1 MKFLVKAKVIIL
13 ITFYLILITC
23 LTSCITEEQH
33 PTDAKGCF
41 EALWKVVDEHYCF
54 FDYKQKE
61 YGLDWNAVHEKYAKQ
76 FESEKLS
83 SHQTYELLTSMLS
96 ELRDGHVNL
105 TTAFDFGRYWAWHED
120 YPKNFSDTL
129 QRNYFGTDYR
139 ISSALKYKILDDNI
153 GYIHYA
159 SFSDAIGDG
168 NLDAVLLELATCN
181 ALIIDV
187 RNNGGGQLTRAE
199 QLAARFTN
207 EEIPVGYIQHKTG
220 KGHNDFSDMQ
230 EQRLKPSAG
239 IRWQKKVAVLTNRS
253 VFSAANEFVKYMK
266 CCPNAIV
273 VGDKT
278 GGGAGMP
285 FSSELPNGWSI
296 RFSACPIYDKDK
308 HSTEFGINPDV
319 KVDISSEDYQKGID
333 TIIETARRSLADSS
347 SMPSE

>member
-1 MKFLVKAKVIIL
+1 MKFFVKAKVIKL
-13 ITFYLILITC
+13 ITFYLILIAC
-23 LTSCITEEQH
+23 LTSCITEEQQ
-33 PTDAKGCF
+33 PMNPKGSF
-41 EALWKVVDEHYCF
+41 EALWKIVDEHYCF

-61 YGLDWNAVHEKYAKQ
+61 YGLDWNAVHQKYAKQ
-76 FESEKLS
+76 FENGKLT

-105 TTAFDFGRYWAWHED
+105 TTAFDFGRYWSWHED

-129 QRNYFGTDYR
+129 QRNYLGTDYR

-153 GYIHYA
+153 GYIYYS
-159 SFSDAIGDG
+159 SFNDGIGEG

-207 EEIPVGYIQHKTG
+207 EEISVGYIQHKTG

-230 EQRLKPSAG
+230 EQRLKPSSG

-266 CCPNAIV
+266 CCPRAIV
-273 VGDKT
+273 IGDKT

-285 FSSELPNGWSI
+285 FSSELPNGWSV
-296 RFSACPIYDKDK
+296 RLSACPIYDKDK
-308 HSTEFGINPDV
+308 HSTEFGIDPDI

-333 TIIETARRSLADSS
+333 TIIETARRSLA
-347 SMPSE
+347 E